1 MSVSEIVHLNVGG
14 TKYITTKSTLCKY
27 PESMLGAM
35 FMENVP
41 LSTDKNG
48 YYFIDRCGHIFQ
60 YILQFLRCGK
70 LVLPQGFNELELLKV
85 EADFYQIEGLIS
97 AVSAVEHH
105 KTKVEVK
112 EWDETPVLLFSI
124 LHYQNIIRSI
134 KDMKL
139 FIKSRGIGFELID
152 CKLDINNRDENGV
165 RTYLQSDGWV
175 LKEQKTLEKIEASVF
190 FVTRGI
196 DKKFLDQTESFYSCC
211 GVNVETWL
219 RNPDIG
225 F

>member
-112 EWDETPVLLFSI
+112 E
-124 LHYQNIIRSI
+124 
-134 KDMKL
+134 
-139 FIKSRGIGFELID
+139 
-152 CKLDINNRDENGV
+152 
-165 RTYLQSDGWV
+165 
-175 LKEQKTLEKIEASVF
+175 
-190 FVTRGI
+190 
-196 DKKFLDQTESFYSCC
+196 
-211 GVNVETWL
+211 
-219 RNPDIG
+219 
-225 F
+225 

>member
-27 PESMLGAM
+27 LESMLGAM

-112 EWDETPVLLFSI
+112 E
-124 LHYQNIIRSI
+124 
-134 KDMKL
+134 
-139 FIKSRGIGFELID
+139 
-152 CKLDINNRDENGV
+152 
-165 RTYLQSDGWV
+165 
-175 LKEQKTLEKIEASVF
+175 
-190 FVTRGI
+190 
-196 DKKFLDQTESFYSCC
+196 
-211 GVNVETWL
+211 
-219 RNPDIG
+219 
-225 F
+225 